1 MIEVLPIIGGV
12 AGLSTLILGV
22 LAYFKWKPKHPIDV
36 QSAQVTIDT
45 AKIENDNRVIKQ
57 LEDGY
62 DRLSQ
67 ECNSLRKDVNECNR
81 KHAEAEKQLRRIMG
95 KCKLNCLVE

>member
-1 MIEVLPIIGGV
+1 MNEALPIIGGI

-36 QSAQVTIDT
+36 RAAQVTIDT

-57 LEDGY
+57 LEEGY

-81 KHAEAEKQLRRIMG
+81 KHAEAEQQLRRIMS